1 MNLFSMDAA
10 VYANPVSLS
19 GQPLLQPL
27 PAGGHTQHTPPGD
40 HNSSGSDAGPAN
52 LHMNGLAL
60 DESTSNEENAFTP
73 IKPTF
78 YPTADPTSLYYPN
91 HAFKTDYGTMDGQ
104 PFCSSLLIPP
114 WYYTNG
120 QLVQNP
126 EPDVDA
132 ANNTAALSASAVAA
146 SFPNAVFVA
155 NPAVNCDLSQRQAAA
170 LSSAA
175 SEIFGQGQISSA
187 PNFFQ
192 PAYANNCYPTAS
204 DCYAQVPA
212 QRLTLPTSA
221 AASSASSVEE
231 LGSTISVTHTHTH
244 TVQLTHSVPN
254 GGSTSPREHRRQED
268 ALQCGRER
276 RRIRSERATRAAR
289 TKLVNAPTAVRFRLR
304 CGVAMLVGAY
314 LCNACGLYQRMN
326 DGQRRPLEKP
336 KKRQNTQRRQGVTC
350 VNCHTT
356 NTTLWR
362 RNHKSEPVCNACGLY
377 YKLHNTDRPSAM
389 KKEQIQ
395 TRNRKANN
403 KLKKRAE
410 HATPKIE
417 NHAVH
422 PLNETPVHPM
432 DMNMTPFLGNPGF
445 FAPAYNAPYMPLY
458 PYEG

>member
-1 MNLFSMDAA
+1 
-10 VYANPVSLS
+10 
-19 GQPLLQPL
+19 
-27 PAGGHTQHTPPGD
+27 
-40 HNSSGSDAGPAN
+40 
-52 LHMNGLAL
+52 MNGLAL

-120 QLVQNP
+120 QIVQNP

-204 DCYAQVPA
+204 DCYAQVPT

-231 LGSTISVTHTHTH
+231 VGSTISVTHTHTH

-254 GGSTSPREHRRQED
+254 GGSTSPASIEDKKMLFNAGVSGGGSDSKGHKGGKNEARQCTNCSAVSTPLWRRD
-268 ALQCGRER
+268 AR
-276 RRIRSERATRAAR
+276 
-289 TKLVNAPTAVRFRLR
+289 
-304 CGVAMLVGAY
+304 GAY

-432 DMNMTPFLGNPGF
+432 DMNMAPFLGNPGF